1 MNGIKLQALSKM
13 EVFQDLTADEVAEID
28 RSTTMT
34 TCEPGRV
41 FYAPE
46 ETGEVLFLLKQ
57 GRVELYRL
65 SPEGKKLVVAVL
77 GPGSFFG
84 EMSIVG
90 HGMHNTFAESLDECL
105 LCVMS
110 RVDVERLLTDKPQV
124 ALRFMQAMADRLQ
137 EAEEKLEDIA
147 FKSVSARLAALLIK
161 LAERDGDRQ
170 EVRGYTHQ
178 DLADI
183 IGTYRETATQTLND
197 FKAKGWIDIG
207 RKRIRILDRE
217 ALAVQADS

>member
-147 FKSVSARLAALLIK
+147 FKSVPARLAALLIK
-161 LAERDGDRQ
+161 LEERDGDRQ

-217 ALAVQADS
+217 ALAAQADS